1 MSALLL
7 ENEVKIF
14 VGYVYDFVRDRAVIC
29 SVSTGGRT
37 TLSKLSVVVCAC
49 RLVVDGKFIDITVI
63 MFVNLLM
70 FNTCTPILTLLN
82 NTL

>member
-1 MSALLL
+1 MILCATEQSFVQSAL
-7 ENEVKIF
+7 VA
-14 VGYVYDFVRDRAVIC
+14 DQ
-29 SVSTGGRT
+29 S
-37 TLSKLSVVVCAC
+37 TLSKLSIVVCAC